1 MIYGITGNAAKEG
14 IKSVLADLTAVFK
27 KAGIRYYISEK
38 IKDVLPAGT
47 AVHKLSSFVDK
58 IDIII
63 SVGGDGTFLETVK
76 ALRNHPVPILGVN
89 VGTLGFMS
97 EVVPAEIKEFI
108 TDIEHNKFK
117 IVDLCVV
124 SCYSSKGKIL
134 SGINEI
140 VIDKS
145 NSTRLIEIEIYYNSE
160 FVLRFLADGVIIS
173 TPTGST
179 GYSMS
184 AGGPIVSPNGKV
196 FIITPISPHTLNF
209 RPLIVPDDGKIRVI
223 ARSSDKIRVTADG
236 HSSKFFDTPAELI
249 VTRSSH
255 KVKTIKS
262 IDRTYFQTL
271 NTKLFWG
278 ADIRN
283 SRRKNFDK

>member
-14 IKSVLADLTAVFK
+14 IKAVLSDLTAVFK
-27 KAGIRYYISEK
+27 KEGIRFYISDK

-47 AVHKLSSFVDK
+47 AVHKLSSFVNK

-76 ALRNHPVPILGVN
+76 ALQNHPVPILGVN

-97 EVVPAEIKEFI
+97 EIVPAEIKEFI
-108 TDIEHNKFK
+108 ADIEHNKFK
-117 IVDLCVV
+117 IVDLCVL
-124 SCYSSKGKIL
+124 SCYSSKVKIL
-134 SGINEI
+134 TGINEI
-140 VIDKS
+140 VIDKF
-145 NSTRLIEIEIYYNSE
+145 NSTRIIEIEIYYNDE
-160 FVLRFLADGVIIS
+160 YVLRFLADGVIIS

-236 HSSKFFDTPAELI
+236 HTSKIFDAPAEMTVI
-249 VTRSSH
+249 RSSH

-262 IDRTYFQTL
+262 IDRTYFQIL
-271 NTKLFWG
+271 NSKLFWG